1 MFALKFFVNL
11 LFLTAA
17 LQSSIAFSQARRL
30 SDYAQLKQAL
40 LAELASAK
48 ERIWIAGA
56 YMNDG
61 DVASAIYVAKYR
73 KLNVQV
79 LLHPARANSYMS
91 SLRFFKRNN
100 IAVFLQP
107 MSFKM
112 PAPSSW
118 LVDQNLITVDGDLD
132 FLAPRRS
139 YNLNKQSGA
148 PATSFEKEYLSALAA
163 KQNAHLTSIGSVG
176 GPKKRTALAPAKTIP
191 ISRQEAPIV
200 GETITLR
207 PLQHAAPP
215 TSAEQQFRSAP
226 QQPFVYSMR
235 GQSRPEHISDKLP
248 SQTISAHAKESS
260 NLSKSKIRPK
270 KPWGSESYP
279 LSDQRQSIESY

>member
-1 MFALKFFVNL
+1 MFALRIFINL
-11 LFLTAA
+11 TFLSIV
-17 LQSSIAFSQARRL
+17 LQSNIAYSQARRF

-40 LAELASAK
+40 LAELAAAK
-48 ERIWIAGA
+48 ERIWIASA

-91 SLRFFKRNN
+91 SLRFFKKNN

-107 MSFKM
+107 KSFKT
-112 PAPSSW
+112 PASSSW
-118 LVDQNLITVDGDLD
+118 LVDKSLITVDGDLD

-139 YNLNKQSGA
+139 YNLNKQNGA
-148 PATSFEKEYLSALAA
+148 PASLFEKDFLTALEA
-163 KQNAHLTSIGSVG
+163 KQNAHLTSINSVSR
-176 GPKKRTALAPAKTIP
+176 PKGIAT
-191 ISRQEAPIV
+191 
-200 GETITLR
+200 
-207 PLQHAAPP
+207 PLAAPKTRS
-215 TSAEQQFRSAP
+215 TSQQQLPLVRKSASPQVAPLTPAEQRFKSAAH
-226 QQPFVYSMR
+226 QPFVYSMR

-248 SQTISAHAKESS
+248 SQTISS
-260 NLSKSKIRPK
+260 NSKDAASQLSKGKLIPK
-270 KPWGSESYP
+270 KPWGSQNYP